1 MERLIAWW
9 AHNPVAAN
17 LLMIGILLAG
27 VLGFISM
34 EREAFPVFKPNQ
46 VEIEVAWPGAA
57 PQEVEEQ
64 VIIRIEEALS
74 DLDNVY
80 RVYSTAAENMAR
92 IEVLTYAGVDIN
104 NFLDDVKNAVD
115 SVNFLPRDVEN
126 PRVRRTVYRN
136 EMMRV
141 AVYGASMTER
151 QLNRLAEDLRDEVAR
166 LPYVS
171 IVELFGVRKEE
182 VSIEL
187 SEEAMRRYGL
197 SFDEVAAAVGGSS
210 INLSSGN
217 VRTATGD
224 VRLRARNLA
233 DSEQDFANIVIRQS
247 ADGGIVR
254 VRDVATVSDAFED
267 EEILATLNGMP
278 SVLLQVMTSDTMQ
291 VVKASDA
298 VKEWIEQRQASL
310 PEGVELLM
318 WFDSADIYKS
328 RMSTISSSAYLGLL
342 LVFLVLIVSLRPQ
355 VALWVTVGIAVAFL
369 GTFALLPSNDVSL
382 NIMST
387 FAFLLVLGI
396 VVDDAIV
403 VGESVHHYSHLT
415 GGGTDSAVA
424 GAYAVAKP
432 VIFAVLTTIIAFAP
446 WFFISLAEAQVTRQL
461 SVVITVA
468 LTISMIEAFL
478 ILPAHLRH
486 LKPRKTLSPL
496 MKRQKKIEEGIVTF
510 AHVTYR
516 RWLTR
521 AVRHRYLTTSIFV
534 TGFVIS
540 LGIFTSGWV
549 KFVFFPEIQGEQVF
563 IQAQLPAGTPF
574 SRSLQI
580 LDQMQEAQLQ
590 LIKEVNA
597 RAETGGGTGELI
609 EGWYTRARRDS
620 VVAIFQLVPPEVR
633 DLTAKESADRLRE
646 LIGDIPDADEIE
658 IGYTLDQNTPSV
670 SYVLRHRD
678 RETLRAAS
686 NEMKSHL
693 YTYDGAYFVRDNLQG
708 QSDELHMQLLPGA
721 EQLGLTLAD
730 VSRQVRQAYYG
741 EEVQRLPRENGD
753 VKVMVK
759 YPQSQRENLH
769 SLRNFR
775 IRTGDGREI
784 PLFSAVE
791 VELATGMQRIQRRD
805 GERMVRVTAD
815 VSGEL
820 MSDISTDMSDNFLPE
835 FQQRYPGLVVLKA
848 GQAEQE
854 EFFLS
859 EVISLYTI
867 ALFAMYALIAVA
879 FRSYWLPLLIMT
891 AIPFGFMGAVYG
903 HLFFGVSMAMFSYF
917 GIGAAAGVVVN
928 DNLVLVDYIGRLR
941 ESGKTP
947 MEAVEEAGVHRFRP
961 ILLTTVTTF
970 IGLLPIMA
978 ERSIDAEFL
987 KPAVLALAFGVLFA
1001 LFVTLLMVPAL
1012 YCIGEDIKAT
1022 LPRLGRRLRSSFS
1035 SGTAA
1040 KSSES
1045 SS

>member
-1 MERLIAWW
+1 MKRLIAWW
-9 AHNPVAAN
+9 AYNPVAAN

-27 VLGFISM
+27 ALGFISM

-46 VEIEVAWPGAA
+46 VEIDVAWPGAA

-64 VIIRIEEALS
+64 IILRIEEALS
-74 DLDNVY
+74 ELDNIY
-80 RVYSTAAENMAR
+80 RIYSTASENLAH
-92 IEVLTYAGVDIN
+92 IEVLTYAGVNID
-104 NFLDDVKNAVD
+104 NFLDDVKNSVD
-115 SVNFLPRDVEN
+115 SVNAMPRDIEN
-126 PRVRRTVYRN
+126 PRVRRTIYRN

-141 AVYGASMTER
+141 AVHGSGMNER
-151 QLNRLAEDLRDEVAR
+151 QLNRLAEDLRNELAR
-166 LPYVS
+166 LPYVA
-171 IVELFGVRKEE
+171 IVSLFGVRKEE

-197 SFDEVAAAVGGSS
+197 SFDEVARAVGNSS
-210 INLSSGN
+210 INLSAGR

-233 DSEQDFANIVIRQS
+233 DSEQDFANIVVRQS
-247 ADGGIVR
+247 AEGGIIR
-254 VRDVATVSDAFED
+254 VRDVATVIDGFED
-267 EEILATLNGMP
+267 EEILATLNGEP
-278 SVLLQVMTSDTMQ
+278 AVLLQVMTSETMQ

-298 VKEWIEQRQASL
+298 VLAWIEQRQQTL
-310 PEGVELLM
+310 PQGVELSM
-318 WFDSADIYKS
+318 WFDSADIYNS
-328 RMSTISSSAYLGLL
+328 RMETISSSAYLGLF

-355 VALWVTVGIAVAFL
+355 VALWVTAGIAVSFI
-369 GTFALLPSNDVSL
+369 GTFALLPGSDVSL

-415 GGGTDSAVA
+415 GGGTESAIA
-424 GAYAVAKP
+424 GTYAVAKP
-432 VIFAVLTTIIAFAP
+432 VIFAVMTTIIAFAP

-468 LTISMIEAFL
+468 LTISLIEAFL

-486 LKPRKTLSPL
+486 LTPRKTLSPL
-496 MKRQKKIEEGIVTF
+496 MRRQKKIEEGIISF
-510 AHVTYR
+510 AQVTYR
-516 RWLTR
+516 RWIRR
-521 AVRHRYLTTSIFV
+521 AVNHRYLTASIFI

-540 LGIFTSGWV
+540 LGLFSSGWV

-580 LDQMQEAQLQ
+580 LDQMQVAQRQ
-590 LIKEVNA
+590 LLEEVNA
-597 RAETGGGTGELI
+597 RGESGGSGELI

-633 DLTAKESADRLRE
+633 DLTAKETAGRFRE
-646 LIGDIPDADEIE
+646 LIGDIPDADEIQ
-658 IGYTLDQNTPSV
+658 IGYTLDQNTPNV

-678 RETLRAAS
+678 RDVLRAAS
-686 NEMKSHL
+686 NELKSHL
-693 YTYDGAYFVRDNLQG
+693 HGYDGAYFVRDNLQG

-721 EQLGLTLAD
+721 EKLGLSLAEIA
-730 VSRQVRQAYYG
+730 RQVRQAYYG

-759 YPQSQRENLH
+759 YPSSQRE
-769 SLRNFR
+769 SLQSLQNFR
-775 IRTGDGREI
+775 IRTADGREV

-805 GERMVRVTAD
+805 GERMVRITAD
-815 VSGEL
+815 VSSEL
-820 MSDISTDMSDNFLPE
+820 VSDIGKDVNDNFLPDFGE
-835 FQQRYPGLVVLKA
+835 RYPGLVVLKA

-854 EFFLS
+854 EFFLG
-859 EVISLYTI
+859 EVISLYTV

-903 HLFFGVSMAMFSYF
+903 HLFFGIPMAMFSYF

-941 ESGKTP
+941 ESGKMP
-947 MEAVEEAGVHRFRP
+947 FDAVEEAGVHRFRP

-970 IGLLPIMA
+970 VGLLPIMA

-1012 YCIGEDIKAT
+1012 YCIGEDIRGA
-1022 LPRLGRRLRSSFS
+1022 LLSLRQRLFS
-1035 SGTAA
+1035 QGDVNKVENSQDA
-1040 KSSES
+1040 
-1045 SS
+1045 